1 MIVTLFKTFEGSDL
15 LTADDI
21 SEFQQKSRFALRKP
35 LFFPLNYGDNDLER
49 INGLN
54 GDGQD
59 TLAVRGDFSRGELC
73 ARLSAA
79 CLRVSLGGYFHVN
92 PYGCR
97 D

>member
-1 MIVTLFKTFEGSDL
+1 MILTITQHFEASHLFI
-15 LTADDI
+15 ADDT
-21 SEFQQKSRFALRKP
+21 SEVQQKCRFGLRKP
-35 LFFPLNYGDNDLER
+35 LFYPLNYGNNDLER

-59 TLAVRGDFSRGELC
+59 TLAVRGDFSSGELC

-79 CLRVSLGGYFHVN
+79 CLRVSLRGHFRVN